1 MANEVNG
8 TNAILYMGDA
18 TFSVIAGQ
26 IELTSAL
33 NATPI
38 DVSTKGDVDYI
49 RLMDGELAAKGKNV
63 TVNIIYSSNS
73 VFRDMRDKM
82 INGDATGFKIDFSAG
97 AGDAETFTGM
107 ITNMADSLPLG
118 DKVTSSITI
127 LSLGPILTG
136 L

>member
-1 MANEVNG
+1 MSING

-18 TFSVIAGQ
+18 TFDVIAGQ
-26 IELTSAL
+26 VELTNAL

-38 DVSTKGDVDYI
+38 DVSAKGDDDFI
-49 RLMDGELAAKGKNV
+49 RIMDGELAAKGKNI
-63 TVNIIYSSNS
+63 TVNIIYSNNA

-82 INGDATGFKIDFSAG
+82 INGTTTGFKVDFSAG
-97 AGDAETFTGM
+97 AGDAEAFTGM
-107 ITNMADSLPLG
+107 ITNMADTLPLG

-127 LSLGPILTG
+127 LSLGPIASG